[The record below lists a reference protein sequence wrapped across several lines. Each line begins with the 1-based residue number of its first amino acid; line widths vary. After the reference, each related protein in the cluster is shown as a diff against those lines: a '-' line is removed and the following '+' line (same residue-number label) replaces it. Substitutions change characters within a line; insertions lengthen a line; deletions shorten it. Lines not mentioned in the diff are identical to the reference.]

1 MNVSIVLV
9 NARGHLK
16 LSRAL
21 RSIVKSHIPQK
32 VRKIKVVVVD
42 CQTDP
47 KRLKSLVEG
56 ITKYRQNNL
65 FDLEIIHLDKDVGPA
80 EQHNIGFRQSLTH
93 GSRYIIFLDNDVE
106 VSTNWLLYSIEFME
120 TNPRVAATQFML
132 VSLHEKDSVDRYC
145 NQVDPLLYGFHPCV
159 GESFYKCDKIQRSF
173 YPDGAA
179 FVARTRALVRINID
193 ENLSIYDKDYFIV
206 GDDLDFGWR
215 IWLSGETVFTLPN
228 AIVYH
233 SRSFKYMTSASPRS
247 IYFQTRNKILSM
259 IKNYKRRNLMKYLCL
274 FIFLEIS
281 RAIYLSNYNKRHALA
296 IFKAILGSI
305 KLIPSVIPKRR
316 FIQTHIRVV
325 DDEHILSRVMVPF
338 NLNRLLLKFKNA
350 YAELNGNK

>member
-1 MNVSIVLV
+1 MNVSVVLV

-16 LSRAL
+16 LSKAL
-21 RSIVKSHIPQK
+21 KSIVKSYVPQR

-47 KRLKSLVEG
+47 KRLKSLVEE
-56 ITKYRQNNL
+56 IAKRKQNNL
-65 FDLEIIHLDKDVGPA
+65 FDLKIIHLNKDVGPA
-80 EQHNIGFRQSLTH
+80 EQHNIGFRESLAH

-106 VSTNWLLYSIEFME
+106 VSVNWLLYSIEFME
-120 TNPRVAATQFML
+120 TNPHVAATQFML
-132 VSLHEKDSVDRYC
+132 VSLHDKSSIDRYC

-159 GESFYKCDKIQRSF
+159 GESFNKCDKVQRSF

-179 FVARTRALVRINID
+179 FIARTKALVRLNID
-193 ENLSIYDKDYFIV
+193 ENLSIYDKDYFIM

-215 IWLSGETVFTLPN
+215 IWLSGKAVFTLPN

-247 IYFQTRNKILSM
+247 IYFQSRNKILSM
-259 IKNYKRRNLMKYLCL
+259 IKNYERRNLMKYLFL

-281 RAIYLSNYNKRHALA
+281 RAIYLSNYNIRHTLA
-296 IFKAILGSI
+296 ILKAILDSI

-316 FIQTHIRVV
+316 LIQAHIRVAE
-325 DDEHILSRVMVPF
+325 DEHILSRVMVPF
-338 NLNRLLLKFKNA
+338 NPNRLLLKFKSA
-350 YAELNGNK
+350 YAK